1 MGVSLVYLGKND
13 TDKEMHNM
21 CKAIAK
27 KLIQVNVQV
36 QETNSDS
43 QELPNPSSLTYDNVW
58 FCGHSRFV
66 EANRSVRKIGE
77 RNLGGF
83 PVKDIAAF
91 TKACVIRG
99 KNKIRLIC
107 CESAQQQRYKPKSVG
122 QPAEGL
128 SRVLGNELLQTL
140 NNLRFLDEFN
150 SDVDARASHLEG
162 LIVAMANL
170 WREEKKAEQ
179 PAFEICGLWGA
190 GDITDDT
197 VPITSFLQDMGS
209 LAAQGKMN
217 DPDVKAPQ
225 QKKFTEVFNEAH
237 CKNKGL
243 PDFFG
248 FRITRNFLV
257 KWIPTRRT

>member
-21 CKAIAK
+21 SKAIAK
-27 KLIQVNVQV
+27 KLVQVNIQV
-36 QETNSDS
+36 QETNSGS
-43 QELPNPSSLTYDNVW
+43 QDLPNPSSLTYDNVW

-83 PVKDIAAF
+83 PIKDIAAF

-99 KNKIRLIC
+99 KDKIRLIC

-209 LAAQGKMN
+209 LEAQGKMN

-225 QKKFTEVFNEAH
+225 QKNLRKFSMKPIARTRDSLIFS
-237 CKNKGL
+237 GL
-243 PDFFG
+243 G
-248 FRITRNFLV
+248 
-257 KWIPTRRT
+257 